1 MRCTCKNS
9 ILYVYQT
16 TSWFSICVHVYAG
29 TADKTNKQMIET
41 SYLLCLQA
49 VNAMETQYIHQKRRA
64 SALKSPCKHHEMP
77 PRTPQERG
85 RTQCELRSRRGRRED
100 GVRTSWLP
108 LFTNNFLFLGILRG
122 VLENLRTPCKRR
134 ENSQEYD
141 RDLKQ
146 H

>member
-29 TADKTNKQMIET
+29 TADKANKQMIET

-49 VNAMETQYIHQKRRA
+49 VNAVPEHHGNAVHTPKASRKRTEI
-64 SALKSPCKHHEMP
+64 PCKHHEMP

-85 RTQCELRSRRGRRED
+85 RTQSHWSIYTLHCRGLRELAGD
-100 GVRTSWLP
+100 
-108 LFTNNFLFLGILRG
+108 
-122 VLENLRTPCKRR
+122 
-134 ENSQEYD
+134 
-141 RDLKQ
+141 
-146 H
+146 